1 MNNLIK
7 VVGLALKQLIS
18 ILLMWLFTAIA
29 FVFLAISTVLVS
41 MMSLVTG
48 VLTYLKEYPKLTES
62 KAVKQSSV
70 QE

>member
-1 MNNLIK
+1 MNQLIT
-7 VVGLALKQLIS
+7 VVRAASKQLTS
-18 ILLMWLFTAIA
+18 VLLVWIFTAIA

-41 MMSLVTG
+41 MVSLVAG
-48 VLTYLKEYPKLTES
+48 IFEDGKESTKFTLA